1 MTMPEHVTDLTAT
14 TVPHRALRPKAE
26 LVLGAERPLRTVDQ
40 EGCRSY
46 PPIAADKVDR

>member
-1 MTMPEHVTDLTAT
+1 MTVLEHVTDLTAT

-26 LVLGAERPLRTVDQ
+26 LAWGAERPFRTVDQ

-46 PPIAADKVDR
+46 PLIAADKVER